1 MERREAWSAVSL
13 DAKKVLARELPRKR
27 PQMLIRDRLAADAG
41 SAEIA
46 TPADVG
52 LFGPAPLVGVVFF
65 ALWITVGLVTAVV
78 LSRHGHD
85 LRSNGA
91 VGLVFGPLYI
101 PFAMRLRK
109 DEKAVKPVLVT
120 EGRRRPGPVDVLI
133 GIQGSPD
140 GAASALP
147 ALQLLGHRVG
157 RVTLARV
164 LDFESIQDDDERA
177 AAEAE
182 LSCASLFLG
191 EYEPSLLLLPGHPL
205 DAPREYAV
213 AAGFDAVIVV
223 GDSSGAG
230 LPKRRRR
237 AKPGNR
243 EPLVLVV
250 ADAPQCERR
259 A

>member
-1 MERREAWSAVSL
+1 MTLPGPNSPASGMGERYRS
-13 DAKKVLARELPRKR
+13 D
-27 PQMLIRDRLAADAG
+27 M
-41 SAEIA
+41 
-46 TPADVG
+46 TDVG
-52 LFGPAPLVGVVFF
+52 LFGPAPLIGVVFF
-65 ALWITVGLVTAVV
+65 ALWAIAGLVTAVI

-101 PFAMRLRK
+101 PFAMRLRR
-109 DEKAVKPVLVT
+109 DERAVKPVLVS
-120 EGRRRPGPVDVLI
+120 EGHSGSGPVDVLI
-133 GIQGSPD
+133 GLQGSPA

-147 ALQLLGHRVG
+147 VLQILGDRVG

-164 LDFESIQDDDERA
+164 LDFEAIQDDDDLA

-182 LSCASLFLG
+182 LSCASLFLV
-191 EYEPSLLLLPGHPL
+191 EYDPSLLLLPGHPL
-205 DAPREYAV
+205 EAPREYA
-213 AAGFDAVIVV
+213 ATAGFDAVIVV
-223 GDSSGAG
+223 GDPCGAG

-237 AKPGNR
+237 ANPGDR

>member
-1 MERREAWSAVSL
+1 M
-13 DAKKVLARELPRKR
+13 
-27 PQMLIRDRLAADAG
+27 MIRDRLAAEAG
-41 SAEIA
+41 SVEIV

-52 LFGPAPLVGVVFF
+52 VFGPAPLVGVVFF
-65 ALWITVGLVTAVV
+65 ALWATTGLVTAVI

-101 PFAMRLRK
+101 PFAMRLRR
-109 DEKAVKPVLVT
+109 DEREVEPVLVAK
-120 EGRRRPGPVDVLI
+120 GASRLGPVDVLV
-133 GIQGSPD
+133 GLQGPPA

-147 ALQLLGHRVG
+147 VLQLLGHRVG
-157 RVTLARV
+157 SVTLARV
-164 LDFESIQDDDERA
+164 LDFESIQDDDARE

-182 LSCASLFLG
+182 LSCASLFLV
-191 EYEPSLLLLPGHPL
+191 EYDPSLLLLPGHPL
-205 DAPREYAV
+205 AAPRDYA
-213 AAGFDAVIVV
+213 AATGFDAVIIV
-223 GDSSGAG
+223 GGGPG

-237 AKPGNR
+237 AKPGDR

-250 ADAPQCERR
+250 ADAPECERR

>member
-1 MERREAWSAVSL
+1 MRSQMMIRGPFAGTDSRGFTRFSAGDV
-13 DAKKVLARELPRKR
+13 VPE
-27 PQMLIRDRLAADAG
+27 AG
-41 SAEIA
+41 SVEIA

-52 LFGPAPLVGVVFF
+52 LFGPAPMVGVVFF
-65 ALWITVGLVTAVV
+65 ALWVTAGLVTAVIM
-78 LSRHGHD
+78 SRHGHH

-109 DEKAVKPVLVT
+109 EERAVKPVFVA
-120 EGRRRPGPVDVLI
+120 EGRSRPGPVDVLI
-133 GIQGSPD
+133 GLQGSPA

-147 ALQLLGHRVG
+147 VLQLLGHRVG

-164 LDFESIQDDDERA
+164 LDFESIQDDEDRA

-182 LSCASLFLG
+182 LSCASLFLV

-205 DAPREYAV
+205 DAPREYAA
-213 AAGFDAVIVV
+213 AAGFDAVVVV
-223 GDSSGAG
+223 GDRGGAG
-230 LPKRRRR
+230 LPKRPRR
-237 AKPGNR
+237 ANPGDR

>member
-1 MERREAWSAVSL
+1 MMIRGLLAGTDSRAVPGLSPGN
-13 DAKKVLARELPRKR
+13 VLP
-27 PQMLIRDRLAADAG
+27 DAG
-41 SAEIA
+41 SVEIA

-65 ALWITVGLVTAVV
+65 VLWVTAGLVTAVI

-91 VGLVFGPLYI
+91 VGLVFGPLFI
-101 PFAMRLRK
+101 PFAMRLRR
-109 DEKAVKPVLVT
+109 DEQAVKPVLVA
-120 EGRRRPGPVDVLI
+120 EGRSRSGPVDVLV
-133 GIQGSPD
+133 GLHGSPA

-147 ALQLLGHRVG
+147 VLQLLGHRVG
-157 RVTLARV
+157 RVALARV
-164 LDFESIQDDDERA
+164 LDFESIQDDDQRA

-191 EYEPSLLLLPGHPL
+191 EYEPSMLLLPGHPL
-205 DAPREYAV
+205 HAAREHAA
-213 AAGFDAVIVV
+213 AAGFDAVILV
-223 GDSSGAG
+223 GDPGGAG
-230 LPKRRRR
+230 LPKRRR
-237 AKPGNR
+237 PGNPGDR